1 VTGITYK
8 SYNFVNKDP
17 MIDRIRTVIED
28 SGVTFAWIE
37 QESGVTSHT
46 LRKWIYGDTRKP
58 QAATIN
64 AVLRCLGK
72 KLTITDINY
81 VEDIIPTA
89 YHSPPVRERT
99 PNNVV
104 AKQKLL
110 RPPKMQY
117 DPNDPNTWSKLG
129 PIVGRPNSTKTPSPD
144 PVGIKG
150 KRVPRSVSA
159 ITPIVPGKK

>member
-1 VTGITYK
+1 MPGITYK
-8 SYNFVNKDP
+8 SYNFVTKDP
-17 MIDRIRTVIED
+17 MIDLVRTVIED
-28 SGVTFAWIE
+28 SRVTFAWIE

-46 LRKWIYGDTRKP
+46 LRKWLYGDTRKP

-81 VEDIIPTA
+81 VEDIAPTP
-89 YHSPPVRERT
+89 YHATPARERM

-104 AKQKLL
+104 ARM

-117 DPNDPNTWSKLG
+117 DPNDPETWKKITS
-129 PIVGRPNSTKTPSPD
+129 RPNSTKTPSPD
-144 PVGIKG
+144 SVGVKG
-150 KRVPRSVSA
+150 KRVPRSVQYVP
-159 ITPIVPGKK
+159 PIEPKR